1 MDFKGIIMKLYQVP
15 IALVLVLVIIDAKFY
30 PLSLYTILSPLLLYG
45 NVLTSFTPT
54 PVIQYFNSKLFL
66 TSVNS

>member
-30 PLSLYTILSPLLLYG
+30 PLSLYTILSPLLLYPLIFIG
-45 NVLTSFTPT
+45 VTASILF
-54 PVIQYFNSKLFL
+54 ILKKLL
-66 TSVNS
+66 RR